1 MVRITAWHVHG
12 LPAIHLSKRDWSTK
26 ATLSSLHETRLKVSS
41 VILATLFM
49 DVVVLE
55 SHNHLCVQY
64 LLVRELPAK
73 RRPISICALEAH
85 ISHLQCM
92 DMAA

>member
-1 MVRITAWHVHG
+1 MACGISCTGIDGKRGTRQCTVAANLDDSHQQCVGMVRTTAWHVHG

-26 ATLSSLHETRLKVSS
+26 ATLSSLHDTRLKVSS

-55 SHNHLCVQY
+55 SHNHL
-64 LLVRELPAK
+64 
-73 RRPISICALEAH
+73 
-85 ISHLQCM
+85 
-92 DMAA
+92 